1 MVRSKKNTEEQVP
14 TELNSENDDAEYQ
27 EIMSSTPQTYSVT
40 YAPVSTDTI
49 SVSEISIPAAS
60 QNVSSIYLVEGKIRL
75 DQDGL
80 GPIFSDQRRVINAF
94 NIDEALQTF
103 TNYFVDMSSPAQRYT
118 VVTATALE
126 TTL

>member
-14 TELNSENDDAEYQ
+14 TELNSKDDDAEYQ
-27 EIMSSTPQTYSVT
+27 EIMLSTPQTYSVT
-40 YAPVSTDTI
+40 YAPVSVDTI
-49 SVSEISIPAAS
+49 SVPEISIPAAS

-80 GPIFSDQRRVINAF
+80 SPIFSDQRRVINAF

-103 TNYFVDMSSPAQRYT
+103 TNYFVGMSNPVQRYT

-126 TTL
+126 TIL